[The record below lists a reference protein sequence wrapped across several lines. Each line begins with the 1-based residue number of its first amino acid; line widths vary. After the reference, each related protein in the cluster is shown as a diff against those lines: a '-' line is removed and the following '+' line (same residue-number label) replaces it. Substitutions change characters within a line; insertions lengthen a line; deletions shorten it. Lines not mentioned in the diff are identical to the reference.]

1 MSSVLAAYNSRC
13 RRYCAD
19 ILIAPAGKAY
29 ELWYIP
35 KAKGASP
42 ARAGMFQSQSDGT
55 VMQMIPGPI
64 DANTTAA
71 IAVTLENEA
80 GVDAPTSTPVIVAT
94 LAPALQ

>member
-1 MSSVLAAYNSRC
+1 
-13 RRYCAD
+13 
-19 ILIAPAGKAY
+19 
-29 ELWYIP
+29 
-35 KAKGASP
+35 
-42 ARAGMFQSQSDGT
+42 MFQSQSDGT

-94 LAPALQ
+94 LASALQ